1 ERSGVMLNEKMT
13 SAERATLIGLAQVT
27 LRTDESVR
35 LRYLKGTEVTDVLSK
50 GAYGCKEAT
59 EEKANSPAD
68 VKELDG
74 ERTASADRLL
84 AGGGPA
90 RN

>member
-1 ERSGVMLNEKMT
+1 MLNEKMT

-50 GAYGCKEAT
+50 GAHGCKAVT
-59 EEKANSPAD
+59 GEEANSPAN

-90 RN
+90 QRR